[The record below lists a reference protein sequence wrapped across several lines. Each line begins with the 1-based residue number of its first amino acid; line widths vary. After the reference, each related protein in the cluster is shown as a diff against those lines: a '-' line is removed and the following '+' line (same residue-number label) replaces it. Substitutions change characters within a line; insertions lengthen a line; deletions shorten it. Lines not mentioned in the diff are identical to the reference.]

1 MLLADSLV
9 WAGMKDR
16 QAFSQKPIPV
26 ALGHDECAFK
36 NYALEALSAAGI
48 DWKLSCHVGSNDP
61 IVALREA
68 DLGIAPFLAHTV
80 PEGLEIIPMDR
91 LPSLPPFYINM
102 YLKPGT
108 SGPSTL
114 ELANHIRTEFA
125 GRYAK
130 AA

>member
-1 MLLADSLV
+1 VSSGKHRV
-9 WAGMKDR
+9 KW
-16 QAFSQKPIPV
+16 
-26 ALGHDECAFK
+26 
-36 NYALEALSAAGI
+36 EA
-48 DWKLSCHVGSNDP
+48 SCHVGSNDP
-61 IVALREA
+61 IVALLEA

-80 PEGLEIIPMDR
+80 PEGLEIIPTGR

-125 GRYAK
+125 GRYVK